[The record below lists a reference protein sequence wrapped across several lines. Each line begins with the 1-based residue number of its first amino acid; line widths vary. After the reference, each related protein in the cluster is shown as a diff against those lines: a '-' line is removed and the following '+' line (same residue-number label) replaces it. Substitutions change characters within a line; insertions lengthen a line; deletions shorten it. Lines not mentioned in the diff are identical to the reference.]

1 MLSLLDRKSLAAA
14 LLSAVALLTPAGA
27 GASQDGPPMTFEVT
41 VEAIGL
47 FGALT
52 LPDGSRLP
60 APISPGLYLVSSQ
73 EGALFRPGKTAGD
86 GLESLAERGD
96 AKPWLVELAANATG
110 AAAYPFMHDQS
121 FEIAARPGD
130 RLFLAAMFVQS
141 NDLFYAPGP
150 EGIALFDAKG
160 QPFSGEVALQLKLWD
175 AGTEV
180 NEQPGLGANQAPRQA
195 TPESGVA
202 ENGTVHL
209 VDDGFA
215 YPATADVVR
224 VTIVAR

>member
-1 MLSLLDRKSLAAA
+1 MVSFNKGLSGALLAAA
-14 LLSAVALLTPAGA
+14 SLLAPAGA
-27 GASQDGPPMTFEVT
+27 GASQDGPPTIFEVT
-41 VEAIGL
+41 VESIGL

-60 APISPGLYLVSSQ
+60 APISPGLYLISSQ
-73 EGALFRPGKTAGD
+73 EGALFQPGESAGV

-96 AKPWLVELAANATG
+96 AKPWLAELTAAQAF
-110 AAAYPFMHDQS
+110 AHDQS

-150 EGIALFDAKG
+150 EGIALFDAEGK
-160 QPFSGEVALQLKLWD
+160 PLNGEVTLQLQLWD

-180 NEQPGLGANQAPRQA
+180 NEQPGLGGDQAPRQA
-195 TPESGVA
+195 TSDGGVI
-202 ENGTVHL
+202 ENGV
-209 VDDGFA
+209 VRPVADGYA

-224 VTIVAR
+224 VTLTAR